1 MTTTTLAPGRLA
13 RPSASLLGRLRLHL
27 AASLDDAR
35 GNRAYRRQERTLD
48 RLDGAQRAE
57 VLMTARRG

>member
-13 RPSASLLGRLRLHL
+13 RPSASLVGRLRLRL

-35 GNRAYRRQERTLD
+35 GNRAYRRQGRTIGRMD
-48 RLDGAQRAE
+48 EAQRAE